1 MTNLKDTPAN
11 KIKVERANKVL
22 GQLLKASLKQGF
34 YGTTTL
40 ELVISDGTIQTIRH
54 KVEQVE
60 KY

>member
-1 MTNLKDTPAN
+1 MRNMKDTPAN
-11 KIKVERANKVL
+11 KIKAERANKVL
-22 GQLLKASLKQGF
+22 GQLLNASLKQGF

-40 ELVISDGTIQTIRH
+40 ELVISDGTIQTISH